1 MEELDLLEEY
11 PEPPP
16 PPDPEEMLPLLS
28 SDVVLERMK
37 AARAFCELQDQRAVP
52 HLIRLLQDE
61 CPLVRVSAAYA
72 LGRNPD
78 PAAVPHLIAQLQD
91 WNGYVRKGVVW
102 ALGNCHAPEALE
114 SLLFALAYD
123 ITAVR
128 LWAASALG
136 QLGLVEAV
144 PHLIRAFRQ
153 EEVGVVRSNCVWALG
168 KLLPHC
174 SHHQRQDREAG
185 IELLVDALQD
195 EDLGVQSDAAL
206 ALRRIGDEWGLQML
220 GGFEE
225 ERGFCDLVY
234 S

>member
-1 MEELDLLEEY
+1 MEDLELLEEY
-11 PEPPP
+11 PELPPP
-16 PPDPEEMLPLLS
+16 PNPEEMLPLLT
-28 SDVVLERMK
+28 SDLVLERMK
-37 AARAFCELQDQRAVP
+37 AARAFCELQDERAIP
-52 HLIRLLQDE
+52 YLINLLTDE

-78 PAAVPHLIAQLQD
+78 SRAVPQLIRQLED

-102 ALGNCHAPEALE
+102 ALGNCQDPVALDA
-114 SLLFALAYD
+114 LLLTLEYD

-128 LWAASALG
+128 LWCASALG
-136 QLGLVEAV
+136 QLGLGEAV
-144 PHLIRAFRQ
+144 PHLIRAFRR
-153 EEVGVVRSNCVWALG
+153 ENAGVVRSNCVWALG
-168 KLLPHC
+168 KLLPHYF
-174 SHHQRQDREAG
+174 DREEG

-195 EDLGVQSDAAL
+195 EDLGVQSDAAQ

-220 GGFEE
+220 GGFED

>member
-1 MEELDLLEEY
+1 MEDLDLLEEY
-11 PEPPP
+11 PELPP
-16 PPDPEEMLPLLS
+16 PPDPEEMLPLLTS
-28 SDVVLERMK
+28 NVVLERMQ
-37 AARAFCELQDQRAVP
+37 AARAFCELQDRRAIP
-52 HLIRLLQDE
+52 LLIRLLGDE

-78 PAAVPHLIAQLQD
+78 PDAVPRLIAQLQD
-91 WNGYVRKGVVW
+91 WNGYVRKGIVW
-102 ALGNCHAPEALE
+102 ALGNCRNPIALDSLLWALE
-114 SLLFALAYD
+114 YD

-136 QLGLVEAV
+136 QLGVGEAV

-153 EEVGVVRSNCVWALG
+153 ETVAVVRSNCVWALG
-168 KLLPHC
+168 KLLLGYI
-174 SHHQRQDREAG
+174 DREAG

-206 ALRRIGDEWGLQML
+206 ALRRLGDEWGLQML
-220 GGFEE
+220 QGFED

-234 S
+234 Q

>member
-1 MEELDLLEEY
+1 MEDLDLLEEY
-11 PEPPP
+11 PELPPL
-16 PPDPEEMLPLLS
+16 PDPEEMLPLLS
-28 SDVVLERMK
+28 SEVVLERMK
-37 AARAFCELQDQRAVP
+37 AARAFCELQDARAVP

-78 PAAVPHLIAQLQD
+78 PRAVPHLIAQLED

-102 ALGNCHAPEALE
+102 ALGNCHDPIALE
-114 SLLFALAYD
+114 PLLHALAKD

-136 QLGLVEAV
+136 QLGCGEAV
-144 PHLIRAFRQ
+144 PHLIAAFRR
-153 EEVGVVRSNCVWALG
+153 EDVAVVRSNCVWSLG
-168 KLLPHC
+168 KLLPHYP
-174 SHHQRQDREAG
+174 DRAEG

-195 EDLGVQSDAAL
+195 EDLGVQSDAAI

-234 S
+234 P